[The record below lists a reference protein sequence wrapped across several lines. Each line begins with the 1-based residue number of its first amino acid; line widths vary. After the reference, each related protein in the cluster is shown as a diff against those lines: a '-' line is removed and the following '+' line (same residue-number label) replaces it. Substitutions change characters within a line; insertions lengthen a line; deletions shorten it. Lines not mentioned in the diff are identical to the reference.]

1 MKVAIVGGGLAGL
14 VTAWRVG
21 QSGMQVSVIDPAPG
35 SGASNVAGGMLAPIS
50 EAWFGEEDRLALDL
64 VSLSLW
70 RDFARDLEAESGL
83 EIGFRTEGTIQFA
96 FDQDDLRSLARTRDF
111 QRSLGLDV
119 VELSGVQVR
128 ELEPMLSPKVLGATL
143 VKSDYSVDNRAL
155 VLALIAACKANGVEF
170 VEERALAIDFESGE
184 SSGVNI
190 VRGVR
195 TKRQLI
201 QADRVVIAAGAWS
214 SQILGGESL
223 GVRPIMGEILRV
235 APRNGTP
242 ATITHTVR
250 GYVRGIPCYLVPRQN
265 GEILIGATEVET
277 GFDIEPTAGGTFQL
291 LRDAREVFP
300 YLSEMRIVEIIAGL
314 RPGSPD
320 NAPLMGEMANSIGL
334 YAATGHYRNGVLLTP
349 ATGDVM
355 LAYLTDSEV
364 PEYAKSFTPS
374 RFSSLTG
381 SRS

>member
-1 MKVAIVGGGLAGL
+1 MKVAIVGGGLVGL

-21 QSGMQVSVIDPAPG
+21 QTGCAVSVIDPAPG
-35 SGASNVAGGMLAPIS
+35 SGASRVAGGMLAPIS
-50 EAWFGEEDRLALDL
+50 EAWFGEEDRLGLDL

-70 RDFARDLEAESGL
+70 RDFARDLEADSGL
-83 EIGFRTEGTIQFA
+83 GIGFRTEGTIQFA
-96 FDQDDLRSLARTRDF
+96 FNQDDLRALARTREF

-119 VELSGVQVR
+119 VELSGSQVR
-128 ELEPMLSPKVLGATL
+128 DLEPMLSPNVLGGTL

-155 VLALIAACKANGVEF
+155 VIALIAACKANGVEF
-170 VEERALAIDFESGE
+170 VEERALGIDFETGSHRQ
-184 SSGVNI
+184 
-190 VRGVR
+190 VRGV
-195 TKRQLI
+195 TTEQ
-201 QADRVVIAAGAWS
+201 RVISANRIVIAAGAWS

-235 APRNGTP
+235 APRGGAP
-242 ATITHTVR
+242 STITHTIR
-250 GYVRGIPCYLVPRQN
+250 GYVRGIPVYLVPRQN
-265 GEILIGATEVET
+265 GEIVIGATELET
-277 GFDIEPTAGGTFQL
+277 GFDVEPTAGGIFQL

-300 YLSEMRIVEIIAGL
+300 YLAEMRIAEIMAGL

-320 NAPLMGEMANSIGL
+320 NAPLMGPLADSVGL

-355 LAYLTDSEV
+355 RAYITDTAI
-364 PEYAKSFTPS
+364 PEYAEAFTPS
-374 RFSSLTG
+374 RFSSLSG

>member
-21 QSGMQVSVIDPAPG
+21 QAGCAVSVIDPAPG
-35 SGASNVAGGMLAPIS
+35 SGASSVAGGMLAPIS

-64 VSLSLW
+64 ISLSLW
-70 RDFARDLEAESGL
+70 KDFARDLEADSGL

-96 FDQDDLRSLARTRDF
+96 FNQDDLRALARTREF

-119 VELSGVQVR
+119 AELSGAQVR
-128 ELEPMLSPKVLGATL
+128 ELEPMISPNVLGATL

-155 VLALIAACKANGVEF
+155 VVALVAACKANGVRF
-170 VEERALAIDFESGE
+170 VD
-184 SSGVNI
+184 
-190 VRGVR
+190 
-195 TKRQLI
+195 RQLI
-201 QADRVVIAAGAWS
+201 PANRIVIAAGAWS

-235 APRNGTP
+235 APRDGAP
-242 ATITHTVR
+242 QTITHTIR
-250 GYVRGIPCYLVPRQN
+250 GSVRGIPVYLVPRHN
-265 GEILIGATEVET
+265 GEIVIGATELET
-277 GFDIEPTAGGTFQL
+277 GFGVEPTAGGIFQL

-300 YLSEMRIVEIIAGL
+300 YLAEMKIAEIMAGL

-320 NAPLMGEMANSIGL
+320 NAPLMGPIADSTGL

-355 LAYLTDSEV
+355 RAYITDGEV
-364 PEYAKSFTPS
+364 PEYAKRFTPS
-374 RFSSLTG
+374 RFSSLSG
-381 SRS
+381 SRP